1 MMAHPDAKDAHVQ
14 ERKLR
19 GNRRRWP
26 AVALI
31 ALSLAGCG
39 YRLAGSGGG
48 FLPEHIKILVVVPF
62 ENRTTRPEI
71 EQRVTEEVAR
81 QFSKRGRYQVVTD
94 RTIADA
100 TLEGAVT
107 AYRTVPVEF
116 GEDSL
121 ATRVEAAVTLQA
133 TLRELAS
140 DKVLWSQ
147 DGLVYREQCDVKSS
161 EDISDREILALDEI
175 ARGAAG
181 ALVSSILEGF

>member
-1 MMAHPDAKDAHVQ
+1 MQD
-14 ERKLR
+14 RRLR
-19 GNRRRWP
+19 RNRRRSL

-31 ALSLAGCG
+31 ALSLPGCG
-39 YRLAGSGGG
+39 YRLAGGGS
-48 FLPEHIKILVVVPF
+48 LPEHIKVLVIVPF

-71 EQRVTEEVAR
+71 EQRVTEELAR

-94 RTIADA
+94 RTNADA
-100 TLEGAVT
+100 MLEGAVT
-107 AYRTVPVEF
+107 HYRTVPVEF
-116 GEDSL
+116 GEDAL

-133 TLRELAS
+133 TLRDLAS
-140 DKVLWSQ
+140 DSVLWSQ
-147 DGLVYREQCDVKSS
+147 DGLVFREQYDVKSS

>member
-1 MMAHPDAKDAHVQ
+1 MQ
-14 ERKLR
+14 QRKLR
-19 GNRRRWP
+19 RNRRRSL

-39 YRLAGSGGG
+39 YRLAGGGS
-48 FLPEHIKILVVVPF
+48 LPEHIKILVIVPF

-81 QFSKRGRYQVVTD
+81 QFSKRGRYRIVTD
-94 RTIADA
+94 RTSADA
-100 TLEGAVT
+100 ILDGAIT
-107 AYRTVPVEF
+107 DYRTIPVEF
-116 GEDSL
+116 GDDAL

-133 TLRELAS
+133 TLRDLTTDS
-140 DKVLWSQ
+140 VLWSQ
-147 DGLVYREQCDVKSS
+147 DGLVFREQYDVKSS

-175 ARGAAG
+175 ARGVAG

>member
-1 MMAHPDAKDAHVQ
+1 MAHPAAKEAHVQ

-19 GNRRRWP
+19 RNRRRSL
-26 AVALI
+26 AVALV
-31 ALSLAGCG
+31 ALSFAGCG

-48 FLPEHIKILVVVPF
+48 FLPEHIKIIVVVPF

-100 TLEGAVT
+100 ILEGAVT
-107 AYRTVPVEF
+107 SYRTVPVEF
-116 GEDSL
+116 GDDSL

-140 DKVLWSQ
+140 DSVLWSQ
-147 DGLVYREQCDVKSS
+147 EGMVFRGQYDVKSS

-175 ARGAAG
+175 AREAAG
-181 ALVSSILEGF
+181 ALVNSILEGF

>member
-1 MMAHPDAKDAHVQ
+1 M
-14 ERKLR
+14 ERHHTASRQMPYQAPHQRK
-19 GNRRRWP
+19 RRR
-26 AVALI
+26 I
-31 ALSLAGCG
+31 LSLSQQELHHKG
-39 YRLAGSGGG
+39 AGS
-48 FLPEHIKILVVVPF
+48 F
-62 ENRTTRPEI
+62 
-71 EQRVTEEVAR
+71 
-81 QFSKRGRYQVVTD
+81 
-94 RTIADA
+94 A

-107 AYRTVPVEF
+107 AYRTVPAEF
-116 GEDSL
+116 GEDAL

-147 DGLVYREQCDVKSS
+147 DGLVYREQFDVKSS

>member
-1 MMAHPDAKDAHVQ
+1 MQ
-14 ERKLR
+14 ERRLR
-19 GNRRRWP
+19 RNRCRSLAR
-26 AVALI
+26 ALI

-39 YRLAGSGGG
+39 YRLLGSGRG
-48 FLPEHIKILVVVPF
+48 FLPEHIKVLVIVPF

-116 GEDSL
+116 GEDAL

-133 TLRELAS
+133 TLRDLAS
-140 DKVLWSQ
+140 DSVLWSQ
-147 DGLVYREQCDVKSS
+147 DGLVFREQYDVKSS

-181 ALVSSILEGF
+181 ALVNSILEGF